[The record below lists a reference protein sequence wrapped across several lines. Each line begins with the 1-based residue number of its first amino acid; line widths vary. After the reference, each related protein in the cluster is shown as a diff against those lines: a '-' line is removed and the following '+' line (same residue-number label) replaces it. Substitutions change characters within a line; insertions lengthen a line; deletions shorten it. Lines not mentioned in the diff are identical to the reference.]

1 MSIRTQPPHSRLP
14 RALLENTRFHSSLCV
29 YFCLFETSQEEIS
42 AHKEEVLPFWCGS
55 VQSALASMSTLSCQE
70 SVKRDVGGNAD
81 AFTWTFK
88 DTKFY
93 FVGVCCLDVSLKAHT
108 KKVEGTIKTCVAI
121 NHPEQQRSLL
131 P

>member
-29 YFCLFETSQEEIS
+29 YFCLFETSQEGIS
-42 AHKEEVLPFWCGS
+42 GRKEEVLPFCCGS
-55 VQSALASMSTLSCQE
+55 VQSALAAELSGVCQE
-70 SVKRDVGGNAD
+70 GCGGNAD

-93 FVGVCCLDVSLKAHT
+93 FGGVCCLDVSPKAHT